1 MLDTRQNPRL
11 SIEPLRESH
20 LEMLNDFDSRM
31 DTAMEEECSALARA
45 ADDMAWFYDAH
56 QRESP
61 LYEVGDKVWLNG
73 QNITTT
79 WPMKKLDHKW
89 LGPYLVK
96 AAIGTGRDCSPT
108 TPNNYIKYGWV

>member
-73 QNITTT
+73 QKITTT
-79 WPMKKLDHKW
+79 WLMKKLDHTW
-89 LGPYLVK
+89 LSPYLVEK
-96 AAIGTGRDCSPT
+96 AIS
-108 TPNNYIKYGWV
+108 